1 MSPGVFDTRRLHRKR
16 RSIIAQ
22 AEKARAKAG
31 ESNDQALANQID
43 ADCYSACKHIDDR
56 LDWVLDQAIRQ
67 EAQELDIA
75 MPLVTEREMWQRDED
90 QSLYL
95 TSQGRFYLRRLID
108 QEKARRFEVKTLWV
122 TKIILPLAGVLVGI
136 IGALTGLVA
145 VFQHWK

>member
-1 MSPGVFDTRRLHRKR
+1 MFEIRRLHRKR
-16 RSIIAQ
+16 RAIIAK
-22 AEKARAKAG
+22 AEKESEKASR
-31 ESNDQALANQID
+31 SNEHASALQIA
-43 ADCYSACKHIDDR
+43 ADSYAACKHIDER
-56 LDWVLDQAIRQ
+56 VDWLLDQDIRQ

-75 MPLVTEREMWQRDED
+75 MPLVTEANMWQRDED

-95 TSQGRFYLRRLID
+95 SSQGRFYLRKLID

-145 VFQHWK
+145 VLQHKK

>member
-1 MSPGVFDTRRLHRKR
+1 MFEIWRLHRKR
-16 RSIIAQ
+16 RGIIAQ
-22 AEKARAKAG
+22 AEKDRAKA
-31 ESNDQALANQID
+31 EKSRDHVLALQID
-43 ADCYSACKHIDDR
+43 ANCYSTCKRIDECV
-56 LDWVLDQAIRQ
+56 DWVLDQTIRQ
-67 EAQELDIA
+67 EAQELDIS

-122 TKIILPLAGVLVGI
+122 TKIILPLAGVLVGV

-145 VFQHWK
+145 VLQHKK